1 MKEPIRFIRQKIFTL
16 LNGNV
21 SYGGANIPVYNRVPS
36 SQSEPYII
44 VYSADSAQTNQN
56 QSDFIVECITRIEV
70 VTAFFSDDGGELQVN
85 DIVES
90 ILELIKTS
98 TTDYF
103 TLHQTILM
111 CLQATLMELLIVM
124 MMMMRKLITGQLLTL
139 QIEFNKINNYGKI

>member
-21 SYGGANIPVYNRVPS
+21 SYGGSNVPVYNRVPS
-36 SQSEPYII
+36 TQSEPYII
-44 VYSADSAQTNQN
+44 VYSADTTQTNQN

-70 VTAFFSDDGGELQVN
+70 VTAFLSDDGGELQVN

-98 TTDYF
+98 TTDFFDLTSNNFNVF
-103 TLHQTILM
+103 TS
-111 CLQATLMELLIVM
+111 
-124 MMMMRKLITGQLLTL
+124 
-139 QIEFNKINNYGKI
+139 NINGVAYSEENDDEKTYYRAIIDIANRVQQN

>member
-21 SYGGANIPVYNRVPS
+21 SYGGSNVPVYNRVPS
-36 SQSEPYII
+36 TQSEPYII
-44 VYSADSAQTNQN
+44 VYSADTSQTNQN

-70 VTAFFSDDGGELQVN
+70 VTAFLSDDGGELQAN

-98 TTDYF
+98 TTDFFDLTSNNFNVF
-103 TLHQTILM
+103 TS
-111 CLQATLMELLIVM
+111 
-124 MMMMRKLITGQLLTL
+124 
-139 QIEFNKINNYGKI
+139 NINGVAYSEENDDEKTYYRAIIDIANRVQQN

>member
-21 SYGGANIPVYNRVPS
+21 SYGGSNVPVYNRVPS
-36 SQSEPYII
+36 TQSEPYII
-44 VYSADSAQTNQN
+44 IYSADTSQTNQN

-70 VTAFFSDDGGELQVN
+70 VTAFLSDDGGELQVN

-98 TTDYF
+98 TTDFFDLTSNNFSVF
-103 TLHQTILM
+103 TS
-111 CLQATLMELLIVM
+111 
-124 MMMMRKLITGQLLTL
+124 
-139 QIEFNKINNYGKI
+139 NINGISYSEENDDEKTYYRAIIDIANRVQQN

>member
-21 SYGGANIPVYNRVPS
+21 SYGGSNVPVFNRVPS
-36 SQSEPYII
+36 TQSEPYII
-44 VYSADSAQTNQN
+44 IYSADTSQTNQN

-70 VTAFFSDDGGELQVN
+70 VTAFLSDDGGELQVN

-98 TTDYF
+98 TTDFFDLTSNNFNVF
-103 TLHQTILM
+103 TS
-111 CLQATLMELLIVM
+111 
-124 MMMMRKLITGQLLTL
+124 
-139 QIEFNKINNYGKI
+139 NINGIAYSEENDDEKTYYRAIIDIANRVQQN

>member
-21 SYGGANIPVYNRVPS
+21 SYGGSNVPVYNRVPS
-36 SQSEPYII
+36 TQSEPYII
-44 VYSADSAQTNQN
+44 VYSADTTQTNQN

-70 VTAFFSDDGGELQVN
+70 VTSFFSDDGGELQVN

-98 TTDYF
+98 TTDFFDITSNNFNVF
-103 TLHQTILM
+103 TS
-111 CLQATLMELLIVM
+111 
-124 MMMMRKLITGQLLTL
+124 
-139 QIEFNKINNYGKI
+139 NINGVAYSEENDDEKTYYRAIIDIANRVQQN

>member
-21 SYGGANIPVYNRVPS
+21 SYGGSNVPVYNRVPS
-36 SQSEPYII
+36 TQSEPYII
-44 VYSADSAQTNQN
+44 IYSADTSQTNQN

-70 VTAFFSDDGGELQVN
+70 VTAFLSDDGGELQVN

-98 TTDYF
+98 TTDFFDLTSNNFNVF
-103 TLHQTILM
+103 TS
-111 CLQATLMELLIVM
+111 
-124 MMMMRKLITGQLLTL
+124 
-139 QIEFNKINNYGKI
+139 NINGIAYSEENDDEKTYYRAIIDIANRVQQN

>member
-21 SYGGANIPVYNRVPS
+21 SYGGSNVPVFNRVPS
-36 SQSEPYII
+36 TQSEPYII
-44 VYSADSAQTNQN
+44 VYSADTTQTNQN

-70 VTAFFSDDGGELQVN
+70 VTAFLSDDGGELQVN

-98 TTDYF
+98 TTDFFDLTSNNFNVF
-103 TLHQTILM
+103 TS
-111 CLQATLMELLIVM
+111 
-124 MMMMRKLITGQLLTL
+124 
-139 QIEFNKINNYGKI
+139 NINGVAYSEENDDEKTYYRAIIDIANRVQQN

>member
-21 SYGGANIPVYNRVPS
+21 SYGGANVPVYNRVPS
-36 SQSEPYII
+36 SQNEPYII

-70 VTAFFSDDGGELQVN
+70 VTSFFSDDGGELQVN

-103 TLHQTILM
+103 D
-111 CLQATLMELLIVM
+111 
-124 MMMMRKLITGQLLTL
+124 LTSNN
-139 QIEFNKINNYGKI
+139 FNVFTSNINGVAYSNDDDDEKTYYRAIIDIANRVQQN

>member
-21 SYGGANIPVYNRVPS
+21 SYDGSNVPVFNRVPS
-36 SQSEPYII
+36 TQNEPYII
-44 VYSADSAQTNQN
+44 IYSVDTAQTNQN
-56 QSDFIVECITRIEV
+56 QTDFIVECITRIEV

-98 TTDYF
+98 TTDFFDLSSNNFNVF
-103 TLHQTILM
+103 TS
-111 CLQATLMELLIVM
+111 
-124 MMMMRKLITGQLLTL
+124 
-139 QIEFNKINNYGKI
+139 NINGIAYSEENDDEKTYYRAIIDIANRVQQN

>member
-21 SYGGANIPVYNRVPS
+21 SYDGSNVPVFNRVPS
-36 SQSEPYII
+36 TQNEPYII
-44 VYSADSAQTNQN
+44 IYSVDTAQTNQN
-56 QSDFIVECITRIEV
+56 QTDFIVECITRIEV

-98 TTDYF
+98 TTDFFDLSSNNFNVF
-103 TLHQTILM
+103 TSNINGIAYSEENDDEKTYYRAIIDI
-111 CLQATLMELLIVM
+111 A
-124 MMMMRKLITGQLLTL
+124 
-139 QIEFNKINNYGKI
+139 NKVQQN

>member
-21 SYGGANIPVYNRVPS
+21 SYGGSNVPVFNRVPS
-36 SQSEPYII
+36 TQSEPYII
-44 VYSADSAQTNQN
+44 IYSADTSQTNQN

-70 VTAFFSDDGGELQVN
+70 ITAFLSDDGGELQVN

-98 TTDYF
+98 TTDFFDLTSNNFNVF
-103 TLHQTILM
+103 TS
-111 CLQATLMELLIVM
+111 
-124 MMMMRKLITGQLLTL
+124 
-139 QIEFNKINNYGKI
+139 NINGIAYSEENDDEKTYYRAIIDIANRVQQN

>member
-21 SYGGANIPVYNRVPS
+21 SYGGSNVPVYNRVPS
-36 SQSEPYII
+36 TQSEPYII
-44 VYSADSAQTNQN
+44 VYSADTTQTNQN

-70 VTAFFSDDGGELQVN
+70 VTAFLSDDGGELQAN

-98 TTDYF
+98 TTDFFDLTSNNFNVF
-103 TLHQTILM
+103 TS
-111 CLQATLMELLIVM
+111 
-124 MMMMRKLITGQLLTL
+124 
-139 QIEFNKINNYGKI
+139 NINGVAYSEENDDEKTYYRAIIDIANRVQQN

>member
-21 SYGGANIPVYNRVPS
+21 SYDGSNVPVFNRVPS
-36 SQSEPYII
+36 TQNEPYII
-44 VYSADSAQTNQN
+44 VYSADTTQTNQN
-56 QSDFIVECITRIEV
+56 QTDFIVECITRIEV

-98 TTDYF
+98 TTDFFDLSSNNFNVF
-103 TLHQTILM
+103 TS
-111 CLQATLMELLIVM
+111 
-124 MMMMRKLITGQLLTL
+124 
-139 QIEFNKINNYGKI
+139 NINGIAYSEENDDEKTYYRAIIDIANRVQQN

>member
-21 SYGGANIPVYNRVPS
+21 SYGGSNVPVYNRVPPT
-36 SQSEPYII
+36 QSEPYII
-44 VYSADSAQTNQN
+44 VYSADTSQTNQN

-70 VTAFFSDDGGELQVN
+70 VTAFLSDDGGELQAN

-98 TTDYF
+98 TTDFFDLTSNNFNVF
-103 TLHQTILM
+103 TS
-111 CLQATLMELLIVM
+111 
-124 MMMMRKLITGQLLTL
+124 
-139 QIEFNKINNYGKI
+139 NINGVAYSEENDDEKTYYRAIIDIANRVQQN

>member
-21 SYGGANIPVYNRVPS
+21 SYGGSNVPVYNRVPS
-36 SQSEPYII
+36 TQSEPYII
-44 VYSADSAQTNQN
+44 VYSADTTQTNQN

-70 VTAFFSDDGGELQVN
+70 VTAFLSDDGGELQAN

-98 TTDYF
+98 TTDFFDLTSNNFNVF
-103 TLHQTILM
+103 TS
-111 CLQATLMELLIVM
+111 
-124 MMMMRKLITGQLLTL
+124 
-139 QIEFNKINNYGKI
+139 NINGVAYSEENDNEKTYYRAIIDIANRVQQN

>member
-21 SYGGANIPVYNRVPS
+21 SYGGSNVPVYNRVPS
-36 SQSEPYII
+36 TQSEPYII
-44 VYSADSAQTNQN
+44 VYSADTTQTNQN

-70 VTAFFSDDGGELQVN
+70 VTSFFSDDGGELQVN

-98 TTDYF
+98 TTDFFDITSNNFNLF
-103 TLHQTILM
+103 TS
-111 CLQATLMELLIVM
+111 
-124 MMMMRKLITGQLLTL
+124 
-139 QIEFNKINNYGKI
+139 NINGVAYSEENDDEKTYYRAIIDIANRVQQN